1 MEKVLAINSGSS
13 SFKYKLFSLPDEK
26 VIAKGMADR
35 VGLDDASFEIK
46 LADGTKH
53 VEKTEISDQEA
64 AVSLLLKFLKQFNV
78 VEDLNEIVGVGH
90 RVVNGGEFFKDS
102 TIITKENL
110 HEIYELEDYAPLHNP
125 AEGRGIEAF
134 MNVLPNVPQV
144 AVFDTT
150 YHRAL
155 DPVHY
160 LYSLPYEYYEKYGV
174 RKYGAHG
181 TSVRYV
187 APRAADM
194 MGKDLKDLKLIV
206 CHLGSGASIT
216 AVKDAK
222 SYDTSMGF
230 SPLAGITMATRSGD
244 IDPSLIQH
252 LMHVEHKSMDEMI
265 YMLNHKSGLLG
276 LSGISPDMRD
286 VRESNSDRAK
296 LARNIFIN
304 RIVRYVGSYI
314 AEMGGVD
321 GIIFTAG
328 IGEHD
333 MGVREAVMDAFK
345 YMGVDPDYEANNKIS
360 EGFITKPDSKVKVM
374 VIPTNEELMIERD
387 VVRLTHIN

>member
-35 VGLDDASFEIK
+35 VGLDYASFEIK

-53 VEKTEISDQEA
+53 VEKTEIPDQEA

-286 VRESNSDRAK
+286 VRESDSDRAK

-374 VIPTNEELMIERD
+374 VIPTNEELMIAKDTYE
-387 VVRLTHIN
+387 LIG